1 MLNIIRAG
9 IYTSVQDSG
18 RHGFRQS
25 GLSHCGALDKPAFQ
39 TANLLVGN
47 DANAPALEIT
57 LGQLVVEFE
66 NETWFAL
73 TGAGCEAQLDDQ
85 PVWTG
90 WRLPVKAGQ
99 RLTLHRPL
107 HGMRSYLAVAGG
119 IAVPEVMG
127 SCSTD
132 LKSGIGGLEGRLLKD
147 GDRLAT
153 GKPSRQFSGPQG
165 VKQLLW
171 GNRIRAL
178 PGPEYREFDRASQE
192 AFWRSPWQLSP
203 QSNRMGYRLQGQSL
217 TRTTDRELLSHGLL
231 PGVVQVPYNGQPIV
245 LMNDAQTTG
254 GFSMNIDL
262 NADVGE
268 GCASD
273 SELLTLVSSA
283 NIACGFHAGD
293 AQTMLTCV
301 REALK
306 NGVAIGAHP
315 SFPDRDNFGRTAMV
329 LPPETVYAQ
338 TLYQIGALGAIV
350 QAQGGVMRHVKP
362 HGMLYNQAAK
372 DPHLAQAIAKAV
384 HDYDPSL
391 ILVGL
396 AGSELI
402 RAGERHRLVTRQE
415 VFADRGY
422 QADGSLVPRM
432 QPGALI
438 HDEEQALAQTL
449 DMVQA
454 GRVKSVTGVWTT
466 VTAQTVCIH
475 GDGEYA
481 LAFARRLRAAFNAR
495 NIHVIA

>member
-1 MLNIIRAG
+1 M
-9 IYTSVQDSG
+9 
-18 RHGFRQS
+18 
-25 GLSHCGALDKPAFQ
+25 K
-39 TANLLVGN
+39 
-47 DANAPALEIT
+47 
-57 LGQLVVEFE
+57 
-66 NETWFAL
+66 
-73 TGAGCEAQLDDQ
+73 
-85 PVWTG
+85 
-90 WRLPVKAGQ
+90 
-99 RLTLHRPL
+99 
-107 HGMRSYLAVAGG
+107 
-119 IAVPEVMG
+119 
-127 SCSTD
+127 
-132 LKSGIGGLEGRLLKD
+132 
-147 GDRLAT
+147 
-153 GKPSRQFSGPQG
+153 
-165 VKQLLW
+165 
-171 GNRIRAL
+171 
-178 PGPEYREFDRASQE
+178 
-192 AFWRSPWQLSP
+192 
-203 QSNRMGYRLQGQSL
+203 
-217 TRTTDRELLSHGLL
+217 
-231 PGVVQVPYNGQPIV
+231 
-245 LMNDAQTTG
+245 
-254 GFSMNIDL
+254 IDL
-262 NADVGE
+262 NADLGE
-268 GCASD
+268 GCDSD
-273 SELLTLVSSA
+273 GELLTLVSSA

-338 TLYQIGALGAIV
+338 MLYQIGALGAIV

-402 RAGERHRLVTRQE
+402 RAGKRYRLVTRQE

-438 HDEEQALAQTL
+438 HDEGQALAQTL